1 MSINHLQY
9 LYRPGTSRLPRL
21 GRELAVSATT
31 DVYGRRQRPSSGPH
45 ATVRARAFTVFES
58 NTGSMD
64 YEVDVRKLELFNE
77 MAKEGASTV
86 SDHLNQLSGLNTEI
100 RVSKINFLDM
110 ADVRTHLGDDRKVGI
125 YIQLL
130 EPPHGYVLFILEPHG
145 SKQLA
150 RNMVGGM
157 GGDGEADGLFT
168 DMERSA
174 MQEIGNIMTS
184 GFIDGWANV
193 LDTTIDMS
201 TPSFIFGP
209 ASDIVDEMG
218 GWPDEEI
225 AFVIDS
231 TIVATDADVEVTVY
245 TFPQL
250 ADLVDLIQRID
261 VGTDVAADTS
271 ASDVV

>member
-1 MSINHLQY
+1 
-9 LYRPGTSRLPRL
+9 
-21 GRELAVSATT
+21 
-31 DVYGRRQRPSSGPH
+31 
-45 ATVRARAFTVFES
+45 
-58 NTGSMD
+58 MD
-64 YEVDVRKLELFNE
+64 YEVDVRKLELFNK
-77 MAKEGASTV
+77 MAKEGATTV
-86 SDHLNQLSGLNTEI
+86 SGHLNQMSGLETEI
-100 RVSKINFLDM
+100 EVSKINFLDM
-110 ADVRTHLGDDRKVGI
+110 EDVKTHLGQREQVGI
-125 YIQLL
+125 YVQLE
-130 EPPHGYVLFILEPHG
+130 EPPYGYVLFMLEPQG
-145 SKQLA
+145 SKRLA
-150 RNMVGGM
+150 QGMVGGM
-157 GGDGEADGLFT
+157 GGGDEADGLFT

-201 TPSFIFGP
+201 TPTFIFGP
-209 ASDIVDEMG
+209 SSDIIDRMG

-250 ADLVDLIQRID
+250 ADLVGLIQRID
-261 VGTDVAADTS
+261 TATDVTEDTS

>member
-1 MSINHLQY
+1 
-9 LYRPGTSRLPRL
+9 
-21 GRELAVSATT
+21 
-31 DVYGRRQRPSSGPH
+31 
-45 ATVRARAFTVFES
+45 
-58 NTGSMD
+58 MD
-64 YEVDVRKLELFNE
+64 YEVDVRKLELFNK
-77 MAKEGASTV
+77 MAKEGATTV
-86 SDHLNQLSGLNTEI
+86 SGHLNQMSGLDTEI
-100 RVSKINFLDM
+100 EVSKINFLDM
-110 ADVRTHLGDDRKVGI
+110 EDVKTHLGDREQVGI
-125 YIQLL
+125 YVQLQ
-130 EPPHGYVLFILEPHG
+130 EPPYGYVLFMLEPQG
-145 SKQLA
+145 SKRLA
-150 RNMVGGM
+150 QGMVGEM
-157 GGDGEADGLFT
+157 GGDEEADGLFT

-201 TPSFIFGP
+201 TPTFIFGP
-209 ASDIVDEMG
+209 SSDIIDRMG

-250 ADLVDLIQRID
+250 ADLVGLIQRID
-261 VGTDVAADTS
+261 TTTDVSEDTA

>member
-1 MSINHLQY
+1 
-9 LYRPGTSRLPRL
+9 
-21 GRELAVSATT
+21 
-31 DVYGRRQRPSSGPH
+31 
-45 ATVRARAFTVFES
+45 
-58 NTGSMD
+58 MD

-77 MAKEGASTV
+77 MAKEGATTV
-86 SDHLNQLSGLNTEI
+86 SNHLNQLSGLHTEI
-100 RVSKINFLDM
+100 EVSKINFLDM
-110 ADVRTHLGDDRKVGI
+110 ADVRTHLGEHEQVGI
-125 YIQLL
+125 FVELT
-130 EPPHGYVLFILEPHG
+130 EPPYGYVLFMLEPAG
-145 SKQLA
+145 SKRLA
-150 RNMVGGM
+150 QGMVGDM
-157 GGDGEADGLFT
+157 GSGEAEDGFFT

-225 AFVIDS
+225 AFVVDS
-231 TIVATDADVEVTVY
+231 HIVASDADVEVTVY

-250 ADLVDLIQRID
+250 ADLVQLIQRID
-261 VGTDVAADTS
+261 VSTDVDADTA
-271 ASDVV
+271 ASDVL

>member
-1 MSINHLQY
+1 
-9 LYRPGTSRLPRL
+9 
-21 GRELAVSATT
+21 
-31 DVYGRRQRPSSGPH
+31 
-45 ATVRARAFTVFES
+45 
-58 NTGSMD
+58 MD

-77 MAKEGASTV
+77 MAKEGATTV
-86 SDHLNQLSGLNTEI
+86 SAHLNQLSGLHTEI
-100 RVSKINFLDM
+100 EVSKISFLDM
-110 ADVRTHLGDDRKVGI
+110 TDVRTHLGTDRQVGI
-125 YIQLL
+125 YVELT
-130 EPPHGYVLFILEPHG
+130 EPPYGYVLFVLEPEG
-145 SKQLA
+145 SKRLA
-150 RNMVGGM
+150 RGMVGDM
-157 GGDGEADGLFT
+157 GSGEDADGLFT

-218 GWPDEEI
+218 GWPDEDI
-225 AFVIDS
+225 AFVVDS
-231 TIVATDADVEVTVY
+231 HIVATDADVAVTAY

-250 ADLVDLIQRID
+250 ADLVRLIQNID
-261 VGTDVAADTS
+261 VGTDVQSDST